1 MCFQNTGVRDVWC
14 HLQICLY
21 IAFNVQYLVFSFIL
35 TMMGMI
41 NFQTST
47 VILLPVEYWRIL
59 NTANIVSIF
68 FSIFLIWHFSL

>member
-47 VILLPVEYWRIL
+47 VILLPVEY
-59 NTANIVSIF
+59 
-68 FSIFLIWHFSL
+68 